1 MKLSRIDLAYLIVYI
16 ACLIVLYFDL
26 FIWRP

>member
-1 MKLSRIDLAYLIVYI
+1 MKLSRIDLAYALVYL
-16 ACLIVLYFDL
+16 AALIVLILDL